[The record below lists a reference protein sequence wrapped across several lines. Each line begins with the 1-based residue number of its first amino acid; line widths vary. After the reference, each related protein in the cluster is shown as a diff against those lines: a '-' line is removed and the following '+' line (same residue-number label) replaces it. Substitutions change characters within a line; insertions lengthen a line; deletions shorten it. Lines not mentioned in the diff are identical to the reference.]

1 MITETFIPTISIDA
15 IYSFLQSECKHID
28 SNIPLL
34 KKALFVRGGVI
45 NILQTEKELW
55 YKLDTESAMLEGIR
69 SLLSKRSYVLYND
82 YLIQQD
88 ILKTLPTGGSS
99 LNDRKQYKIY
109 QFNASTECL
118 EIVDTCDIFTIDKYI
133 PKDRLDRYIKKNS
146 EFTFAVLNKD
156 ISKISKLINYVDL
169 EKRFSFY
176 KYALLVVPAT
186 DVNNDITGLVFY
198 ISRYVQ
204 IHNKLK
210 TSLGVPKDPAMLE
223 SGPYV
228 ISVPI
233 DGENMIVTK
242 TFSGKDEVILPKR
255 RLSELLDYISSDN
268 HNWPDQNIP
277 AHQSLSDFIDC
288 YY

>member
-1 MITETFIPTISIDA
+1 MIAETLIPTISIDS
-15 IYSFLQSECKHID
+15 IHSFLQSECKHVD
-28 SNIPLL
+28 TDTPLL
-34 KKALFVRGGVI
+34 KKVLFERDGVF
-45 NILQTEKELW
+45 NVLQTEDELW
-55 YKLDTESAMLEGIR
+55 YKLDTESSMLEGIR
-69 SLLSKRSYVLYND
+69 SLLSRRSYALYNN
-82 YLIQQD
+82 YMIQQD
-88 ILKTLPTGGSS
+88 ILKTVPPGDKKL
-99 LNDRKQYKIY
+99 YKIY
-109 QFNASTECL
+109 QFNATIGAVD
-118 EIVDTCDIFTIDKYI
+118 IVDTCDIFTIDKYI

-146 EFTFAVLNKD
+146 KFTFAVLNKD

-176 KYALLVVPAT
+176 KYALHVAPAT

-228 ISVPI
+228 VSVPI

-242 TFSGKDEVILPKR
+242 TFSGKDEVILSKR
-255 RLSELLDYISSDN
+255 RLPELLEYISSDK

-277 AHQSLSDFIDC
+277 AYQSLSDFIDC
-288 YY
+288 FY

>member
-1 MITETFIPTISIDA
+1 MIAETLIPTISID
-15 IYSFLQSECKHID
+15 IIHSFLQSECKHVD
-28 SNIPLL
+28 TDTPLL
-34 KKALFVRGGVI
+34 KKVLFDRDGVV
-45 NILQTEKELW
+45 NILQTDKELL
-55 YKLDTESAMLEGIR
+55 YKLDTESSMLEGIR
-69 SLLSKRSYVLYND
+69 SLLSRRSYALYNN
-82 YLIQQD
+82 YMIQQD
-88 ILKTLPTGGSS
+88 ILKTVPPGDKKL
-99 LNDRKQYKIY
+99 YKIY
-109 QFNASTECL
+109 QFNATIGAVD
-118 EIVDTCDIFTIDKYI
+118 IVDTCDIFTIDKYI

-146 EFTFAVLNKD
+146 KFTFAVLNKD

-176 KYALLVVPAT
+176 KYALHVAPAT

-228 ISVPI
+228 VSVPI

-242 TFSGKDEVILPKR
+242 MFSGKDEVILSKS
-255 RLSELLDYISSDN
+255 RLPELLDYISSDK

-277 AHQSLSDFIDC
+277 AYQSLSDFIDC
-288 YY
+288 HY

>member
-1 MITETFIPTISIDA
+1 MIAETLIPTISID
-15 IYSFLQSECKHID
+15 IIHSFLQSECKHD
-28 SNIPLL
+28 DTDTPLL
-34 KKALFVRGGVI
+34 KKALFDRDGVV
-45 NILQTEKELW
+45 NILQTDKELL
-55 YKLDTESAMLEGIR
+55 YKLDTESSMLEGIR
-69 SLLSKRSYVLYND
+69 PLLSRRAYALYNN
-82 YLIQQD
+82 YMIQQD
-88 ILKTLPTGGSS
+88 ILKTVPSGDKKL
-99 LNDRKQYKIY
+99 YKIY
-109 QFNASTECL
+109 QFNATIGVVD
-118 EIVDTCDIFTIDKYI
+118 IVDTCDIFTIDKYI

-146 EFTFAVLNKD
+146 KFTFAVLNKD

-176 KYALLVVPAT
+176 KYALHVAPAT

-210 TSLGVPKDPAMLE
+210 TSLGVPKDPAVLE

-228 ISVPI
+228 VSVPI

-255 RLSELLDYISSDN
+255 RLPELLEYISSDK

-277 AHQSLSDFIDC
+277 AYQSLSDFIDC
-288 YY
+288 FY

>member
-1 MITETFIPTISIDA
+1 M
-15 IYSFLQSECKHID
+15 QSEYTHTNKD
-28 SNIPLL
+28 IPVT
-34 KKALFVRGGVI
+34 KKALFSENEAFNV
-45 NILQTEKELW
+45 LQTEDELW
-55 YKLDTESAMLEGIR
+55 YKLDTESSMLEGIR
-69 SLLSKRSYVLYND
+69 SLLSRRSYALYNN
-82 YLIQQD
+82 YMIQQD
-88 ILKTLPTGGSS
+88 ILKTVPPGDKKL
-99 LNDRKQYKIY
+99 YKIY
-109 QFNASTECL
+109 QFNATIGAVD
-118 EIVDTCDIFTIDKYI
+118 IVDTCDIFTIDKYI

-146 EFTFAVLNKD
+146 KFTFAVLNKD
-156 ISKISKLINYVDL
+156 ISKISKLINYVNL

-176 KYALLVVPAT
+176 KYALHVAPAT

-210 TSLGVPKDPAMLE
+210 TLLGVPKDPPMLG

-228 ISVPI
+228 VSVPI

-255 RLSELLDYISSDN
+255 RLLELLEYISSDK

-277 AHQSLSDFIDC
+277 AYQSLSDFIDC
-288 YY
+288 FY

>member
-1 MITETFIPTISIDA
+1 MIAETLIPTISID
-15 IYSFLQSECKHID
+15 IIHSFLQSECKHVD
-28 SNIPLL
+28 TDTPLL
-34 KKALFVRGGVI
+34 KKVLFDRDGVV
-45 NILQTEKELW
+45 NILQTDKELL
-55 YKLDTESAMLEGIR
+55 YKLDTESSMLEGIR
-69 SLLSKRSYVLYND
+69 PLLSRRSYALYNN
-82 YLIQQD
+82 YMIQQD
-88 ILKTLPTGGSS
+88 ILKTVPPGDKKL
-99 LNDRKQYKIY
+99 YKIY
-109 QFNASTECL
+109 QFNATIGAVD
-118 EIVDTCDIFTIDKYI
+118 IVDTCDIFTIDKYI

-146 EFTFAVLNKD
+146 KFTFAVLNKD

-176 KYALLVVPAT
+176 KFALHVALAT

-210 TSLGVPKDPAMLE
+210 TSLGVPKDPPMLE

-228 ISVPI
+228 VSVPI

-242 TFSGKDEVILPKR
+242 TFSGKDEVILSKS
-255 RLSELLDYISSDN
+255 RLPELLDYISSDK

-277 AHQSLSDFIDC
+277 ADQSLSDFIDC
-288 YY
+288 HY